1 MELGWRQGAILDQQ
15 LALLAWDHAPDRL
28 DADDQD
34 HLVVA
39 SHDCDI
45 LNASLTKE
53 PLVEVLRARVP
64 DARRTAKP
72 PFRGTKPASP
82 SVVGSSG
89 AGKRDR
95 SGLRCP

>member
-1 MELGWRQGAILDQQ
+1 MSRQFDSGQLMELGWRQGAILNQE
-15 LALLAWDHAPDRL
+15 LARLAWDHAPNRL
-28 DADDQD
+28 DADEQD

-64 DARRTAKP
+64 DVA
-72 PFRGTKPASP
+72 
-82 SVVGSSG
+82 
-89 AGKRDR
+89 AGQR
-95 SGLRCP
+95 S